1 MEAAGSSKT
10 SNFYQTAWRHI
21 QYNSTLD
28 IHCCENLLSFS
39 LLFSAANIPL
49 PTGHLP
55 EFICINL
62 C

>member
-10 SNFYQTAWRHI
+10 LNFYQTTWRHI

-28 IHCCENLLSFS
+28 IYCHGNLLSFS
-39 LLFSAANIPL
+39 LLFSAADTRP

-55 EFICINL
+55 ELICINL